1 MQHHY
6 VGPHHRGERF
16 FFGAPFAA
24 GLLGGFAGGLLGGA
38 FYRPRPFYPYYP
50 PPPFYGYGYG
60 GYGGYGGPFFY

>member
-6 VGPHHRGERF
+6 VGPHHRGDRF

-38 FYRPRPFYPYYP
+38 FFRPRPFYPYPYAYPYPYYP
-50 PPPFYGYGYG
+50 PAYGYGYP
-60 GYGGYGGPFFY
+60 YY